1 MAPSGSNLS
10 AKYLPRSI
18 VLPEM
23 PKLPR
28 LSSTQII
35 AAAFTALILLGTFF
49 LMLPVSSKSG
59 TATNFFDALFTS
71 TSAITVTGLTTV
83 DTATHW
89 STTGHFILAI
99 LIQLGGFGIIGFAT
113 LVGYLIEGRISL
125 KSRISATSESSAT
138 KQPDVKTLLK
148 NIAKL
153 MLFFQ
158 LLLFVFLTV
167 RFFAEYGYS
176 IDKALAHGGFHAV
189 SAFNQAGFALYTD
202 SLIGFAND
210 GWIVAPIFII
220 STLAGFGFPVL
231 AEIRDRL
238 KLKMFMLMGRAADYT
253 MPSQW
258 SLNSRIVLW
267 ASLILLVIGSIGIAI
282 SEWSNPKTLGALDPV
297 QKVLASIFTSSMPRS
312 TGLTT
317 VDIGSMHTSTWLG
330 IDILMFIGCASA
342 STAGGI
348 KIGTAVVL
356 FYIVYTEI
364 RGDAA
369 VNVGNRRLPRS
380 MQRQALTIV
389 TLYAFVIIG
398 TVFVLRFTTDF
409 GLDELIF
416 EIISAA
422 GTVGLSTGI
431 TASLPEHAKFL
442 LSLLMLFGR
451 LGPIVVATSLALRK
465 TKRHYEFPK
474 ERPLIG

>member
-1 MAPSGSNLS
+1 
-10 AKYLPRSI
+10 
-18 VLPEM
+18 
-23 PKLPR
+23 
-28 LSSTQII
+28 
-35 AAAFTALILLGTFF
+35 
-49 LMLPVSSKSG
+49 MLPIATTSG
-59 TATNFFDALFTS
+59 AMTNFFDALFTA
-71 TSAITVTGLTTV
+71 TSAVTVTGLTTV

-89 STTGHFILAI
+89 STTGHVIISL
-99 LIQLGGFGIIGFAT
+99 LIQIGGFGIIGFAT

-125 KSRISATSESSAT
+125 KNRISATSESSAT
-138 KQPDVKTLLK
+138 KQPDLKTLLK

-158 LLLFVFLTV
+158 LVLFAFLAV
-167 RFFAEYGYS
+167 RMFTEYGYS
-176 IDKALAHGGFHAV
+176 LDKSLSHGAFQAI

-202 SLIGFAND
+202 SLMGFAGD
-210 GWIVAPIFII
+210 GWIIVPILII
-220 STLAGFGFPVL
+220 STMAGFGFPVL

-238 KLKMFMLMGRAADYT
+238 KLRLYVLVGKAADYT

-258 SLNSRIVLW
+258 SLNSRIILW
-267 ASLILLVIGSIGIAI
+267 ASLILLIIGSLGIAV
-282 SEWSNPKTLGALDPV
+282 SEWSNPATLGAMDPV
-297 QKVLASIFTSSMPRS
+297 QKIFASFFTSSMTRS
-312 TGLTT
+312 TGLNIIETA
-317 VDIGSMHTSTWLG
+317 DMYTSTWLG
-330 IDILMFIGCASA
+330 MDILMFIGGASA

-389 TLYAFVIIG
+389 TLYTMVILG
-398 TVFVLRFTTDF
+398 SLFVLRFTTDF
-409 GLDELIF
+409 TLDELIF

-431 TASLPEHAKFL
+431 TPDLPEFGKFL
-442 LSLLMLFGR
+442 LSVLMLFGR

-465 TKRHYEFPK
+465 TKRHYELPR

>member
-1 MAPSGSNLS
+1 MPNLS
-10 AKYLPRSI
+10 
-18 VLPEM
+18 
-23 PKLPR
+23 KL
-28 LSSTQII
+28 SATQLI
-35 AAAFTALILLGTFF
+35 AAAFTALILLGTFL
-49 LMLPVSSKSG
+49 LMLPMASKSG
-59 TATNFFDALFTS
+59 SMTNFFDALFTA

-83 DTATHW
+83 DTATYW
-89 STTGHFILAI
+89 STTGHVIVSL
-99 LIQLGGFGIIGFAT
+99 LIQIGGFGIIGFAT
-113 LVGYLIEGRISL
+113 LVGFLIEGRISL
-125 KSRISATSESSAT
+125 KNRISATSESSAT
-138 KQPDVKTLLK
+138 KQPDVKTLLL

-158 LLLFVFLTV
+158 LALFAFLAV
-167 RFFAEYGYS
+167 RMFTEYGYS
-176 IDKALAHGGFHAV
+176 LEKALSHGAFQAI

-202 SLIGFAND
+202 SLMGFASD
-210 GWIVAPIFII
+210 GWIIFPIFVIA
-220 STLAGFGFPVL
+220 TLAGFGFPVL

-238 KLKMFMLMGRAADYT
+238 KLKIYVAMGKVADYT

-258 SLNSRIVLW
+258 SLNSRIILW
-267 ASLILLVIGSIGIAI
+267 ASLFLLVVGALGIAV
-282 SEWSNPKTLGALDPV
+282 SEWSNPATLGSMDPL
-297 QKVLASIFTSSMPRS
+297 QKILASMFTSSMTRS
-312 TGLTT
+312 TGLNVIETADMYT
-317 VDIGSMHTSTWLG
+317 ATWLG
-330 IDILMFIGCASA
+330 MDILMFIGGASA

-389 TLYAFVIIG
+389 TLYSIVVIG
-398 TVFVLRFTTDF
+398 ALFLLRFTTEF
-409 GLDELIF
+409 TLDQLLF

-431 TASLPEHAKFL
+431 TPDLPEHGKFL
-442 LSLLMLFGR
+442 LSVLMLFGR

-465 TKRHYEFPK
+465 TKRHYELPR

>member
-1 MAPSGSNLS
+1 MPNLS
-10 AKYLPRSI
+10 
-18 VLPEM
+18 
-23 PKLPR
+23 KL
-28 LSSTQII
+28 SATQLI
-35 AAAFTALILLGTFF
+35 AAAFTAIILLGTFL
-49 LMLPVSSKSG
+49 LMLPIASASG
-59 TATNFFDALFTS
+59 AMTNFFDALFTA
-71 TSAITVTGLTTV
+71 TSAVTVTGLTTV
-83 DTATHW
+83 DTATYW
-89 STTGHFILAI
+89 STAGHVIISL
-99 LIQLGGFGIIGFAT
+99 LIQIGGFGIIGFAT

-125 KSRISATSESSAT
+125 KNRISATSESSAT

-158 LLLFVFLTV
+158 LVLFAFLAV
-167 RFFAEYGYS
+167 RMFTEYGYS
-176 IDKALAHGGFHAV
+176 LDKSLSHGAFQAI

-202 SLIGFAND
+202 SLMGFAGD
-210 GWIVAPIFII
+210 GWIIVPILII
-220 STLAGFGFPVL
+220 STMAGFGFPVL
-231 AEIRDRL
+231 AEIRDRS
-238 KLKMFMLMGRAADYT
+238 KLRLYVLVGKAADYT

-258 SLNSRIVLW
+258 SLNSRIILW
-267 ASLILLVIGSIGIAI
+267 ASLILLIIGSLGIAV
-282 SEWSNPKTLGALDPV
+282 SEWSNPATLGAMDPV
-297 QKVLASIFTSSMPRS
+297 QKIFASFFTSSMTRS
-312 TGLTT
+312 TGLNIIETA
-317 VDIGSMHTSTWLG
+317 DMYTSTWLG
-330 IDILMFIGCASA
+330 MDILMFIGGASA

-389 TLYAFVIIG
+389 TLYTMVILG
-398 TVFVLRFTTDF
+398 SLFVLRFTTDF
-409 GLDELIF
+409 TLDELIF

-431 TASLPEHAKFL
+431 TPDLPEFGKFL
-442 LSLLMLFGR
+442 LSVLMLFGR

-465 TKRHYEFPK
+465 TKRHYELPR

>member
-1 MAPSGSNLS
+1 
-10 AKYLPRSI
+10 
-18 VLPEM
+18 M
-23 PKLPR
+23 PKLPK
-28 LSSTQII
+28 LSATQLI
-35 AAAFTALILLGTFF
+35 AAAFTAIIFLGTFL
-49 LMLPVSSKSG
+49 LMMPISSKSG
-59 TATNFFDALFTS
+59 SVTNFFDALFTS
-71 TSAITVTGLTTV
+71 TSAVTVTGLTTL
-83 DTATHW
+83 DTATYW
-89 STTGHFILAI
+89 STTGHVIIAL
-99 LIQLGGFGIIGFAT
+99 LIQIGGFGIIGFAT

-125 KSRISATSESSAT
+125 KNRISATSESSAT
-138 KQPDVKTLLK
+138 KQPDVKTLLL

-153 MLFFQ
+153 MVFFQ
-158 LLLFVFLTV
+158 LALFAFLAV
-167 RFFAEYGYS
+167 RMYTEYGYS
-176 IDKALAHGGFHAV
+176 LDKALSHGAFQAI

-202 SLIGFAND
+202 SLMGFAGD
-210 GWIVAPIFII
+210 GWIIFPVFVIA
-220 STLAGFGFPVL
+220 TLAGFGFPVL

-238 KLKMFMLMGRAADYT
+238 KLRLYVLFGKAADYT

-258 SLNSRIVLW
+258 SLNSRIILW
-267 ASLILLVIGSIGIAI
+267 ASLFLLVVGAIGISI
-282 SEWSNPKTLGALDPV
+282 SEWTNPATLGAMDPL
-297 QKVLASIFTSSMPRS
+297 QKIFASMFTSSMSRS
-312 TGLTT
+312 TGLTVIDT
-317 VDIGSMHTSTWLG
+317 AQMYTSTWLG
-330 IDILMFIGCASA
+330 MDILMFIGGASA

-389 TLYAFVIIG
+389 TLYSLVVLGAL
-398 TVFVLRFTTDF
+398 FVLRFTTNF
-409 GLDELIF
+409 TLDELVF

-431 TASLPEHAKFL
+431 TADLPEHGKFL
-442 LSLLMLFGR
+442 LSVLMLFGR

-465 TKRHYEFPK
+465 TKRHYELPK

>member
-1 MAPSGSNLS
+1 
-10 AKYLPRSI
+10 
-18 VLPEM
+18 M

-28 LSSTQII
+28 LSSTQVI
-35 AAAFTALILLGTFF
+35 AAAFTALILLGTFL
-49 LMLPVSSKSG
+49 LMMPAASKSG
-59 TATNFFDALFTS
+59 TVTNFFDALFTS
-71 TSAITVTGLTTV
+71 TSAVTVTGLTTL

-89 STTGHFILAI
+89 STTGHIILAI
-99 LIQLGGFGIIGFAT
+99 LIQFGGFGIIGFAT

-138 KQPDVKTLLK
+138 KQPDIKTLLK

-158 LLLFVFLTV
+158 IMLFVFLTV

-176 IDKALAHGGFHAV
+176 FEKALAHGGFHAI

-210 GWIVAPIFII
+210 GWIIAPIFII
-220 STLAGFGFPVL
+220 STIAGFGFPVM
-231 AEIRDRL
+231 AEMRDRL
-238 KLKMFMLMGRAADYT
+238 KLKVFKIVGRAADYT

-267 ASLILLVIGSIGIAI
+267 ASLVLLLVGTIGIAV
-282 SEWSNPKTLGALDPV
+282 SEWTNPRTLGALDPV
-297 QKVLASIFTSSMPRS
+297 QKILSSLFTSSMPRS

-317 VDIGSMHTSTWLG
+317 LEIGSMYTSTWLG
-330 IDILMFIGCASA
+330 IDILMFVGGASA

-356 FYIVYTEI
+356 LYIVYTEI

-409 GLDELIF
+409 TLDELIF

-431 TASLPEHAKFL
+431 TPDLPDHAKFL

-465 TKRHYEFPK
+465 TKRHYELPK

>member
-1 MAPSGSNLS
+1 M
-10 AKYLPRSI
+10 
-18 VLPEM
+18 
-23 PKLPR
+23 
-28 LSSTQII
+28 
-35 AAAFTALILLGTFF
+35 
-49 LMLPVSSKSG
+49 
-59 TATNFFDALFTS
+59 TNFFDALFTA
-71 TSAITVTGLTTV
+71 TSAVTVTGLTTV

-89 STTGHFILAI
+89 STAGHVIISL
-99 LIQLGGFGIIGFAT
+99 LIQIGGFGIIGFAT

-125 KSRISATSESSAT
+125 KNRISATSESSAT

-158 LLLFVFLTV
+158 LVLFAFLAV
-167 RFFAEYGYS
+167 RMFTEYGYS
-176 IDKALAHGGFHAV
+176 LDKSLSHGAFQAI

-202 SLIGFAND
+202 SLMGFAGD
-210 GWIVAPIFII
+210 LWIIVPILVI
-220 STLAGFGFPVL
+220 STMAGFGFPVL

-238 KLKMFMLMGRAADYT
+238 KLRLYVLVGKAADYT

-258 SLNSRIVLW
+258 SLNSRIILW
-267 ASLILLVIGSIGIAI
+267 ASLILLIIGSLGIAV
-282 SEWSNPKTLGALDPV
+282 SEWSNPATLGAMDPV
-297 QKVLASIFTSSMPRS
+297 QKIFASFFTSSMTRS
-312 TGLTT
+312 TGLNIIETA
-317 VDIGSMHTSTWLG
+317 DMYTSTWLG
-330 IDILMFIGCASA
+330 MDILMFIGGASA

-389 TLYAFVIIG
+389 TLYTMVILG
-398 TVFVLRFTTDF
+398 SLFVLRFTTDF
-409 GLDELIF
+409 TLDELIF

-431 TASLPEHAKFL
+431 TPDLPEFGKFL
-442 LSLLMLFGR
+442 LSVLMLFGR

-465 TKRHYEFPK
+465 TKRHFELPR

>member
-1 MAPSGSNLS
+1 
-10 AKYLPRSI
+10 
-18 VLPEM
+18 M
-23 PKLPR
+23 PKLPK
-28 LSSTQII
+28 LSATQLI
-35 AAAFTALILLGTFF
+35 AAAFTAIILLGTFL
-49 LMLPVSSKSG
+49 LMMPVSAKSG
-59 TATNFFDALFTS
+59 SVTDFFDALFTS
-71 TSAITVTGLTTV
+71 TSAVTVTGLTTL
-83 DTATHW
+83 DTATYW
-89 STTGHFILAI
+89 STTGHVIIAF
-99 LIQLGGFGIIGFAT
+99 LIQIGGFGIIGFAT

-138 KQPDVKTLLK
+138 KQPDVRVLLL

-158 LLLFVFLTV
+158 LALLVFLAV
-167 RFFAEYGYS
+167 RMFTEYGYS
-176 IDKALAHGGFHAV
+176 LEKALSHGAFHAI

-202 SLIGFAND
+202 SLMGFAND
-210 GWIVAPIFII
+210 GWIIFPVFLIA
-220 STLAGFGFPVL
+220 TLAGFGFPVL
-231 AEIRDRL
+231 AEMRDRL
-238 KLKMFMLMGRAADYT
+238 KLRLFVLVGKAADYT

-267 ASLILLVIGSIGIAI
+267 ASLFLLVVGALGISI
-282 SEWSNPKTLGALDPV
+282 SEWTNSATLGAMDPL
-297 QKVLASIFTSSMPRS
+297 QKIFASMFTSSMARS
-312 TGLTT
+312 TGLNIIDTT
-317 VDIGSMHTSTWLG
+317 QMYTSTWLG
-330 IDILMFIGCASA
+330 MDILMFIGGASA

-389 TLYAFVIIG
+389 TLYSLVVIG
-398 TVFVLRFTTDF
+398 SLFVLRFTTNF
-409 GLDELIF
+409 TLDELLF

-422 GTVGLSTGI
+422 GTVGLSSGI
-431 TASLPEHAKFL
+431 TADLPDHGKFL
-442 LSLLMLFGR
+442 LSVLMLFGR

-465 TKRHYEFPK
+465 TKRHYELPK

>member
-1 MAPSGSNLS
+1 
-10 AKYLPRSI
+10 
-18 VLPEM
+18 
-23 PKLPR
+23 
-28 LSSTQII
+28 
-35 AAAFTALILLGTFF
+35 
-49 LMLPVSSKSG
+49 MLPIATTSG
-59 TATNFFDALFTS
+59 AMTNFFDALFTA
-71 TSAITVTGLTTV
+71 TSAVTVTGLTTV

-89 STTGHFILAI
+89 STAGHVIISL
-99 LIQLGGFGIIGFAT
+99 LIQIGGFGIIGFAT

-125 KSRISATSESSAT
+125 KNRISATSESSAT

-158 LLLFVFLTV
+158 LVLFAFLAV
-167 RFFAEYGYS
+167 RMFTEYGYS
-176 IDKALAHGGFHAV
+176 LDKSLSHGAFQAI

-202 SLIGFAND
+202 SLMGFAGD
-210 GWIVAPIFII
+210 LWIIVPILVI
-220 STLAGFGFPVL
+220 STMAGFGFPVL

-238 KLKMFMLMGRAADYT
+238 KLRLYVLVGKAADYT

-258 SLNSRIVLW
+258 SLNSRIILW
-267 ASLILLVIGSIGIAI
+267 ASLILLIIGSLGIAV
-282 SEWSNPKTLGALDPV
+282 SEWSNPATLGAMDPV
-297 QKVLASIFTSSMPRS
+297 QKIFASFFTSSMTRS
-312 TGLTT
+312 TGLNIIETA
-317 VDIGSMHTSTWLG
+317 DMYTSTWLG
-330 IDILMFIGCASA
+330 MDILMFIGGASA

-389 TLYAFVIIG
+389 TLYTMVILG
-398 TVFVLRFTTDF
+398 SLFVLRFTTDF
-409 GLDELIF
+409 TLDELIF

-431 TASLPEHAKFL
+431 TPDLPEFGKFL
-442 LSLLMLFGR
+442 LSVLMLFGR

-465 TKRHYEFPK
+465 TKRHFELPR

>member
-1 MAPSGSNLS
+1 
-10 AKYLPRSI
+10 
-18 VLPEM
+18 M
-23 PKLPR
+23 PKLSR
-28 LSSTQII
+28 LSATQLI
-35 AAAFTALILLGTFF
+35 AAAFTAIILLGSFA
-49 LMLPVSSKSG
+49 LMLPVASKSG
-59 TATNFFDALFTS
+59 TMTSFIDALFTS
-71 TSAITVTGLTTV
+71 TSAVTVTGLVTL
-83 DTATHW
+83 DTETHW
-89 STTGHFILAI
+89 STTGHFILAL
-99 LIQLGGFGIIGFAT
+99 LIQIGGFGIIGFAT

-125 KSRISATSESSAT
+125 KNRISATSESSAT
-138 KQPDVKTLLK
+138 KQPDLKTLLK

-158 LLLFVFLTV
+158 ILLFVVLTV

-176 IDKALAHGGFHAV
+176 FEKALAHGGFHAI
-189 SAFNQAGFALYTD
+189 SAFNQAGFSLYTD
-202 SLIGFAND
+202 SLVGFAND
-210 GWIVAPIFII
+210 GWIIWPIFLI
-220 STLAGFGFPVL
+220 SSLAGFGFPVM

-238 KLKMFMLMGRAADYT
+238 RLKFYSLIGRQADYT
-253 MPSQW
+253 MPGQW

-267 ASLILLVIGSIGIAI
+267 ASLVLLLIGTLGIAI
-282 SEWSNPKTLGALDPV
+282 AEWNNPRTLGALEPV
-297 QKVLASIFTSSMPRS
+297 QKVLASLFTSSMPRS
-312 TGLTT
+312 TGLSTIDT
-317 VDIGSMHTSTWLG
+317 GAMYTSTWLG
-330 IDILMFIGCASA
+330 LDILMFIGGASA

-389 TLYAFVIIG
+389 TLYALVVIG
-398 TVFVLRFTTDF
+398 ALFLLRFTTSF
-409 GLDELIF
+409 TLDELLF
-416 EIISAA
+416 EVISAA

-431 TASLPEHAKFL
+431 TADLPEHAKFL

-465 TKRHYEFPK
+465 TKRHFEYPK

>member
-1 MAPSGSNLS
+1 MPNLS
-10 AKYLPRSI
+10 
-18 VLPEM
+18 
-23 PKLPR
+23 KL
-28 LSSTQII
+28 SATQLI
-35 AAAFTALILLGTFF
+35 AVAFTAIILLGTFL
-49 LMLPVSSKSG
+49 LMLPIASASG
-59 TATNFFDALFTS
+59 AMTNFFDALFTA
-71 TSAITVTGLTTV
+71 TSAVTVTGLTTV

-89 STTGHFILAI
+89 STAGHVIISL
-99 LIQLGGFGIIGFAT
+99 LIQIGGFGIIGFAT

-125 KSRISATSESSAT
+125 KNRISATSESSAT

-158 LLLFVFLTV
+158 LFLFAFLAV
-167 RFFAEYGYS
+167 RMFTEYGYS
-176 IDKALAHGGFHAV
+176 LDKSLSHGAFQAI

-202 SLIGFAND
+202 SLMGFAGD
-210 GWIVAPIFII
+210 GWIIVPILII
-220 STLAGFGFPVL
+220 STMAGFGFPVL
-231 AEIRDRL
+231 AEIRDRS
-238 KLKMFMLMGRAADYT
+238 KLRLYVLVGKAADYT

-258 SLNSRIVLW
+258 SLNSRIILW
-267 ASLILLVIGSIGIAI
+267 ASLILLIIGSLGIAV
-282 SEWSNPKTLGALDPV
+282 SEWSNPATLGAMDPV
-297 QKVLASIFTSSMPRS
+297 QKIFASFFTSSMTRS
-312 TGLTT
+312 TGLNIIETA
-317 VDIGSMHTSTWLG
+317 DMYTSTWLG
-330 IDILMFIGCASA
+330 MDILMFIGGASA

-389 TLYAFVIIG
+389 TLYTMVILG
-398 TVFVLRFTTDF
+398 SLFVLRFTTDF
-409 GLDELIF
+409 TLDELIF

-431 TASLPEHAKFL
+431 TPDLPEFGKFL
-442 LSLLMLFGR
+442 LSVLMLFGR

-465 TKRHYEFPK
+465 TKRHYELPR

>member
-1 MAPSGSNLS
+1 
-10 AKYLPRSI
+10 
-18 VLPEM
+18 M
-23 PKLPR
+23 PKLPK
-28 LSSTQII
+28 LSATQLI
-35 AAAFTALILLGTFF
+35 AVAFTALILLGTFL
-49 LMLPVSSKSG
+49 LMMPVSSKSG
-59 TATNFFDALFTS
+59 SVTNFFDALFTA
-71 TSAITVTGLTTV
+71 TSAVTVTGLTTL
-83 DTATHW
+83 DTATYW
-89 STTGHFILAI
+89 STTGHVIIAF
-99 LIQLGGFGIIGFAT
+99 LIQIGGFGIIGFAT
-113 LVGYLIEGRISL
+113 LVGFLIEGRISL

-138 KQPDVKTLLK
+138 KQPDVKTLLL

-153 MLFFQ
+153 MIFFQ
-158 LLLFVFLTV
+158 LALFTFLTV
-167 RFFAEYGYS
+167 RMFTEYGYS
-176 IDKALAHGGFHAV
+176 LDKALSHGAFQSI

-202 SLIGFAND
+202 SLMGFAGD
-210 GWIVAPIFII
+210 GWIIFPVFII
-220 STLAGFGFPVL
+220 ATLAGFGFPVL

-238 KLKMFMLMGRAADYT
+238 KLKLYVLFGKVADYT

-267 ASLILLVIGSIGIAI
+267 ASLFLLVVGAIGISI
-282 SEWSNPKTLGALDPV
+282 SEWSNPATLGAMDPT
-297 QKVLASIFTSSMPRS
+297 QKIFASMFTSSMTRS
-312 TGLTT
+312 TGLNVIDTAE
-317 VDIGSMHTSTWLG
+317 MYTSTWLG
-330 IDILMFIGCASA
+330 MDILMFIGGASA

-389 TLYAFVIIG
+389 TLYSLVVLGSLFI
-398 TVFVLRFTTDF
+398 LRFTTDF
-409 GLDELIF
+409 SLDELIF

-431 TASLPEHAKFL
+431 TADLPEHGKFL
-442 LSLLMLFGR
+442 LSVLMLFGR

-465 TKRHYEFPK
+465 TKRHYELPK